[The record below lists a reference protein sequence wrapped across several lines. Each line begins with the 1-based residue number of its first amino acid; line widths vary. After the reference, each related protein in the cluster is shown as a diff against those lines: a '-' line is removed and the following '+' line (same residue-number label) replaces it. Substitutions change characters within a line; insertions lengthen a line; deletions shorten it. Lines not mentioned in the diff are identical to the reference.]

1 MTPLP
6 KPGQAV
12 LREILGHIATHRVV
26 PNRPETYAGYKQ
38 IHDALGLP
46 LRAKTYGDSL
56 KVQGLADLAEWTLR
70 DGHPAITGL
79 IVNQLPDSDSY
90 LRPGQGYFDLFQRRH
105 DDFPWWADQI
115 SQSLT
120 YPWQQFLSSPPSPSV
135 PPPPTKE
142 ASDLTPPPPGRIA
155 TTTYR
160 ILRDTELARRVKVSH
175 EFRCQICGHT
185 IELADGSRYAEAHH
199 IQPLGTPHNGPDVMG
214 NILCLCPNH
223 HAEFDYL
230 VAPINLAALRHAD
243 SHTVDTKFVDYHNRL
258 LQ

>member
-1 MTPLP
+1 MTSLP
-6 KPGQAV
+6 PPAKAI
-12 LREILGHIATHRVV
+12 LREILSLIATHRIV
-26 PNRPETYAGYKQ
+26 PNRPETYPGYKQ

-56 KVQGLADLAEWTLR
+56 KVQGLADLAEWTLH

-90 LRPGQGYFDLFQRRH
+90 LRPGQGYFDLFQKRH
-105 DDFPWWADQI
+105 DDFPWWTDQI

-120 YPWQQFLSSPPSPSV
+120 YPWQQFLSSPP
-135 PPPPTKE
+135 PPTKK
-142 ASDLTPPPPGRIA
+142 AIDIPPPQPEKIA
-155 TTTYR
+155 TTIYR
-160 ILRDTELARRVKVSH
+160 ILRDTDLARRVKTAH

-199 IQPLGTPHNGPDVMG
+199 IQPLGAPHNGPDVIG

-223 HAEFDYL
+223 HAELDYL
-230 VAPINLAALRHAD
+230 VVPIIFTALRHAVG
-243 SHTVDTKFVDYHNRL
+243 HPVDLKYVAYHNLL
-258 LQ
+258 LQEPGNA